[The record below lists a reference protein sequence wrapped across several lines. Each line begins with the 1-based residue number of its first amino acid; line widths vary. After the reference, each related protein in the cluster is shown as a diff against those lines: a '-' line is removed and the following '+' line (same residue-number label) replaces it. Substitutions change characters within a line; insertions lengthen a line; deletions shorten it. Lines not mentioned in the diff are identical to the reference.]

1 MHIIILIVKQ
11 KIKCP
16 LNYKWV
22 LQLIFL
28 KSDSSVTSIIA
39 VTRNLI
45 SNCHKWQFCH
55 FIDWINPMKHFHKN
69 SPFCFIRIGKFFGTE
84 TDLRSTPTCFI
95 SSGKIHFVVGSDDI
109 LVRWWDLPGE
119 WEISITLMV
128 KVTSWEDKL
137 TSVLA
142 QKTSKVALVT
152 SLVSKSNHL
161 RVARVMFGLAQVT
174 Y

>member
-1 MHIIILIVKQ
+1 MHVIILIAKQ
-11 KIKCP
+11 KTKCP

-22 LQLIFL
+22 LQHIFL

-39 VTRNLI
+39 VTWNLI

-55 FIDWINPMKHFHKN
+55 FINCIKN
-69 SPFCFIRIGKFFGTE
+69 FPFCFTRIGKFFGTE

-109 LVRWWDLPGE
+109 LVRWWDLPE

-142 QKTSKVALVT
+142 QKTSEVALVT